1 MEGTDTGWM
10 AVLEKKGLHQA
21 AGLLENYGIDSETD
35 VSLLDQG
42 DLRNLV
48 SQGLKPMQLKKLE
61 HWCEGVR
68 ARAEKTLPSSLN
80 TPTAAA
86 LLSSEALNVLTL
98 PAPCATVAE
107 SVSDNAG
114 ERDGEED
121 GAEEDDDYSENDLE
135 IVLEQSGTA
144 DSAGA
149 ASGGTESPAK
159 KAKITLTEEEEN
171 FAKKFRPVAS
181 KIDKERK
188 IRKIKRA
195 ENFIGVYHD
204 GTT

>member
-1 MEGTDTGWM
+1 VSLIVVSLEQLIYLWDTGLVKNKNQSKMKKRVFFIFFPLVFNMEGTDTGWM
-10 AVLEKKGLHQA
+10 SVLEKKWIHQA

-61 HWCEGVR
+61 HWCESVR

-98 PAPCATVAE
+98 PP
-107 SVSDNAG
+107 
-114 ERDGEED
+114 
-121 GAEEDDDYSENDLE
+121 
-135 IVLEQSGTA
+135 
-144 DSAGA
+144 
-149 ASGGTESPAK
+149 P
-159 KAKITLTEEEEN
+159 
-171 FAKKFRPVAS
+171 
-181 KIDKERK
+181 
-188 IRKIKRA
+188 
-195 ENFIGVYHD
+195 
-204 GTT
+204 

>member
-1 MEGTDTGWM
+1 MT
-10 AVLEKKGLHQA
+10 VLEKKGLHQV

-68 ARAEKTLPSSLN
+68 ARAKKTLPSSLN

-86 LLSSEALNVLTL
+86 LLSSEVLNVLTL
-98 PAPCATVAE
+98 PAPCPTVSE
-107 SVSDNAG
+107 SVSDNTG

-135 IVLEQSGTA
+135 IHDHPE
-144 DSAGA
+144 
-149 ASGGTESPAK
+149 
-159 KAKITLTEEEEN
+159 I
-171 FAKKFRPVAS
+171 RP
-181 KIDKERK
+181 
-188 IRKIKRA
+188 
-195 ENFIGVYHD
+195 
-204 GTT
+204 